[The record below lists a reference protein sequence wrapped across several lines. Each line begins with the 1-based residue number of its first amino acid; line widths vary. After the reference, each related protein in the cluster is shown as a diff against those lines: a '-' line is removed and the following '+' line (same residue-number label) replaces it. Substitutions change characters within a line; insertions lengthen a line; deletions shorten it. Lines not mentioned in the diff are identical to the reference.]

1 MHIGT
6 RSDAG
11 SVRRHDEVGLCAAE
25 SLGGGVPCLDVS
37 ALGRSDLIRVEL
49 DDLLDGRQRIVPGGL
64 P

>member
-1 MHIGT
+1 MDIGT

-11 SVRRHDEVGLCAAE
+11 SLRRRDKVGLRAAE
-25 SLGGGVPCLDVS
+25 SLGGGGPCLGVS
-37 ALGRSDLIRVEL
+37 ALGRGDLIRVKL